1 LNPGAEP
8 SLGVDLITEEVVA
21 HGLAAVMAEMRTN
34 VKRAAYSPVVSMLE
48 DFSCGLFNPAAEL
61 IAQGPDHPGHIVPL
75 LAGVRACMEDFEGRL
90 ADGDVLLLNDPYR
103 GGTHLNDVTVL
114 VPLFVDEELF
124 CFPAVRAHWAD
135 VGGIAPGSYAGDA
148 SNVFYEGIRIPPIKL
163 YERGEL
169 NESAFKVL
177 MANMRVPDER
187 QGDLLACVAACR
199 TGEKRILEMLDRYGK
214 ETFLAAVEASLD
226 RAERRM
232 AGQIEELP
240 DGSYYAED
248 YLEFFHQGRF
258 DPAHMK
264 LTLEVQGDRIVAD
277 FRGSSP
283 QLPGVVNSGAA
294 VTLTGVVT
302 ALKSALDPSGR
313 VNGGTLRPIGCIT
326 EPRSIVDVQYDA
338 PANAHGEIRK
348 RVVSVTMAALSR
360 ALPDRV
366 TGDLCGSSFPN
377 LLGGWDDLREKPY
390 VFLAPPAGGNG
401 GFIDGDGP
409 GAMVN
414 VDMGDLRLLP
424 PSEEQQSVYPIAL
437 DEVGMRPD
445 SEGAGRHRG
454 GSGCVMRIRLLAQTG
469 EYSVQ
474 CDRALIPP
482 WGIFGGESGAPIF
495 NFIETSDG
503 RRISIHTGKITAYP
517 MRHGD
522 VLVVQA
528 AGGGG
533 YGDPLER
540 DPVLVAAD
548 VAGGYVSQGRAA
560 DVYGVV
566 LTEDGRPDEDRTR
579 ARRDDLRGLR
589 CYARVVADDSAD
601 AYTGILGRHRI
612 QRVSPELGPRLGVAE
627 GDLIE
632 LVAEEGAPVRAWIRF
647 DDTLTAEEL
656 PLDEFGRQMLAAR
669 EGDELRLR
677 VPATL
682 NPANDIEV
690 RQGTTREVSQ

>member
-1 LNPGAEP
+1 
-8 SLGVDLITEEVVA
+8 
-21 HGLAAVMAEMRTN
+21 MAEMRTN

-48 DFSCGLFNPAAEL
+48 DFSCGLFNPAADL

-75 LAGVRACMEDFEGRL
+75 LSGVRACMEDFRDRL
-90 ADGDVLLLNDPYR
+90 WEGDVILLNDPYR

-114 VPLFVDEELF
+114 LPVFLDGELF

-148 SNVFYEGIRIPPIKL
+148 TNIFYEGVRIPPIKI

-169 NESAFKVL
+169 NEGAFRIL
-177 MANMRVPDER
+177 MANMRVPEER
-187 QGDLLACVAACR
+187 QGDFLACVAACR
-199 TGEKRILEMLDRYGK
+199 TGERRILEMVERYGR
-214 ETFLAAVEASLD
+214 ETFLAAVNAHLD

-232 AGQIEELP
+232 SGQIELLP
-240 DGSYYAED
+240 DGEYFAED
-248 YLEFFHQGRF
+248 YLEFFHNGRL
-258 DPAHMK
+258 DPALMQ
-264 LTLEVQGDRIVAD
+264 LRLEVRGSRIIAD

-294 VTLTGVVT
+294 VTLTGVVI
-302 ALKSALDPSGR
+302 ALKSALDPRGR
-313 VNGGTLRPIGCIT
+313 INGGTLRPIECLT
-326 EPRSIVDVQYDA
+326 EPRSIVDVQFDA

-360 ALPDRV
+360 AIPDRV

-377 LLGGWDDLREKPY
+377 LIGGWDDVRQKPY
-390 VFLAPPAGGNG
+390 VYLAAPAGGNG

-424 PSEEQQSVYPIAL
+424 PSEEQESVYPIVI
-437 DEVGMRPD
+437 EQVGLRSD

-454 GSGCVMRIRLLAQTG
+454 GSGAVMRVRLMSKVG

-482 WGIFGGESGAPIF
+482 WGIFGGESAAPIF
-495 NFIETSDG
+495 NYIETAEG
-503 RRISIHTGKITAYP
+503 QKRFIHMGKITAYP
-517 MRHGD
+517 MRRGD
-522 VLVVQA
+522 VVVIQA

-540 DPVLVAAD
+540 DPNLVAED
-548 VAGGYVSQGRAA
+548 VADGYVSQDRAA
-560 DVYGVV
+560 EVYGVV
-566 LTEDGRPDEDRTR
+566 LTRTGDPDDVATEERREELRSGRWF
-579 ARRDDLRGLR
+579 
-589 CYARVVADDSAD
+589 ARVVMADGTE
-601 AYTGILGRHRI
+601 AYTGILGRHRT
-612 QRVSPELGPRLGVAE
+612 QRLSPEWAARLGVVE

-632 LVAEEGAPVRAWIRF
+632 LVPAEGAPVRAWVRF
-647 DDTLTAEEL
+647 DDAMAVDEL
-656 PLDEFGRQMLAAR
+656 ALDELGRRLLAVSD
-669 EGDELRLR
+669 GDAVRLR

-682 NPANDIEV
+682 NCANDLDVQQGFV
-690 RQGTTREVSQ
+690 RESQMTKGTV